1 MVHTK
6 IRLIILFADKSGDAL
21 YSQEKQDWELTEA
34 QIMNSLLTNSDLIE
48 ESGKTI
54 RPFRNDLNL
63 APYDYKIEVT
73 NILKGLDLIDRL
85 PDVLW
90 M

>member
-1 MVHTK
+1 
-6 IRLIILFADKSGDAL
+6 
-21 YSQEKQDWELTEA
+21 
-34 QIMNSLLTNSDLIE
+34 MNSLLTNSDLIE

-63 APYDYKIEVT
+63 APYDYKVEVT

-90 M
+90 MEGHDIAQRQGSRPSTRKRNVKKTKWLSEGPYK

>member
-1 MVHTK
+1 
-6 IRLIILFADKSGDAL
+6 
-21 YSQEKQDWELTEA
+21 
-34 QIMNSLLTNSDLIE
+34 MNSLLTNSDLIE